1 MYGTHGVEPK
11 MKPSLKTSMK
21 TTGLKTA
28 STLEGTATR
37 MVLTAF
43 KVIST
48 GTCFA
53 IDRASKSS
61 RARNNYLN

>member
-1 MYGTHGVEPK
+1 

-21 TTGLKTA
+21 IKGLKIATA
-28 STLEGTATR
+28 LEGTATR

-43 KVIST
+43 KAIST
-48 GTCFA
+48 CTCFA

-61 RARNNYLN
+61 RARNKYFN